1 MSKRARHAQTG
12 RFVKRA
18 DVRPAWPELDV
29 SLQEALAAHVFAGDV
44 YSGGLQLRLHRP
56 EDTQHAHVTV
66 HRHVQLASRVCKA
79 WKRAFDEWLPNGIAG
94 ASARVW
100 ALAIGQGLERCQYS
114 GYVVHTVPGV
124 PYLQLDSFLPFETTV
139 QWKLF
144 LHGKKLATLTLTR
157 RLQDVVGDGEVVEG
171 VEHVLNVSYQPVR
184 APRMQLA
191 TRPNAPMVGNHTIHI
206 PDVCWTEAGATRGEA
221 SGEGQGSESA
231 VEQWTREKKA
241 FLERWVLEKGLAME
255 RNSVTWATLRAPL
268 KASRWARRSAK
279 VTA

>member
-18 DVRPAWPELDV
+18 DLRPAWPELDV

-56 EDTQHAHVTV
+56 EDTQHAFVTV

-79 WKRAFDEWLPNGIAG
+79 WKQAFDEWLPKGIAA

-114 GYVVHTVPGV
+114 GYVVHTEPGV
-124 PYLQLDSFLPFETTV
+124 PYLQLGSFLPVETTV

-144 LHGKKLATLTLTR
+144 LHGKQLATLTLTR
-157 RLQDVVGDGEVVEG
+157 RHENVVWDGEVVEG
-171 VEHVLNVSYQPVR
+171 AEHVLKVRYKPVR
-184 APRMQLA
+184 APRMVLA
-191 TRPNAPMVGNHTIHI
+191 TMGNAEMEGNRTIRI
-206 PDVCWTEAGATRGEA
+206 PDVCWTEAGATRGE
-221 SGEGQGSESA
+221 GGESA
-231 VEQWTREKKA
+231 VEQWTHEKQA
-241 FLERWVLEKGLAME
+241 FLERWVLEKHG
-255 RNSVTWATLRAPL
+255 RITRDWRVTRQHRAYY
-268 KASRWARRSAK
+268 WG
-279 VTA
+279 